1 MSAKIEKIVLEIG
14 DKKVELSPEEAEE
27 LKALLSD
34 LFDGE
39 RMKSSPALYSS
50 TINAYWPRKYWEG
63 SVFWPGGVGATIIYR
78 IKERIVE
85 EGELVEQG
93 NILKT

>member
-1 MSAKIEKIVLEIG
+1 MTAKIEKIVLEIG
-14 DKKVELSPEEAEE
+14 DKKVELTPEEAEE

-39 RMKSSPALYSS
+39 RIKSSPALYSS
-50 TINAYWPRKYWEG
+50 TINAYRSRKYWEG

-78 IKERIVE
+78 IKERIVN
-85 EGELVEQG
+85 EGIAVEQG
-93 NILKT
+93 KVIRM